1 MASARLDGLQ
11 RRVKHIRAYDE
22 MILNVVTLLGH
33 NAKGRRQR
41 HIATVERLMPWLQ
54 RLIASSPR
62 YSIYAQ
68 WVQQKET
75 GRLERKKSGALP
87 EEAFAPV
94 DMGGLPSVSR
104 MPALDDEERER
115 LRRIREEA
123 GRGAEPRGEPEQS

>member
-1 MASARLDGLQ
+1 MNDFDDMIQAV
-11 RRVKHIRAYDE
+11 VK
-22 MILNVVTLLGH
+22 LVGH
-33 NAKGRRQR
+33 NAKQNRK
-41 HIATVERLMPWLQ
+41 INVSTVERLMPWLQ
-54 RLIASSPR
+54 LLIASSPR